1 MDRLA
6 QLTQTAHEAR
16 EAAEALLGYP
26 LKPEHFATG
35 SAYTL
40 LPVGF
45 VANCTFE
52 ATVQCYQREM
62 ARMQDIVDRCK
73 GELDALKASN
83 FNSRGCVTPAQ
94 ASEQLQRSIQ
104 SGEMQLGETRSRLL
118 GYVLAQR
125 PMRDADFAARLA
137 SHLDAM
143 LDAYLAMR
151 ALEAPAHCIADSAR
165 S

>member
-73 GELDALKASN
+73 GELDALKA
-83 FNSRGCVTPAQ
+83 Q

-104 SGEMQLGETRSRLL
+104 SGEMQLSETRSRLL

-137 SHLDAM
+137 RHLDAM

>member
-73 GELDALKASN
+73 GELDALKA
-83 FNSRGCVTPAQ
+83 Q

-137 SHLDAM
+137 RHLDAM

-151 ALEAPAHCIADSAR
+151 TLDVDVPTAA
-165 S
+165 